1 MQLPRQ
7 VTGPLCRHPAHRL
20 AGPAWLKV
28 GRVGKGRKAGR
39 KGEPPRDR
47 RPTEQRRDCGG
58 GRPGAARLPGKTGRR
73 DFSVCTI
80 KEKGGKKKTR
90 LRAKRLL
97 ILHTHAR
104 APRSAQF
111 LARPNKRRTSQPGAG
126 RPSWGSTEEP
136 RAGRPRRAH
145 RPAPRRPGPHGRPS
159 QPHLPSGLSGGPVP
173 LRLLLRQ
180 PSAAPQPP
188 PPGPP
193 PPPPQLPPPGLG

>member
-80 KEKGGKKKTR
+80 KEKGEKKKNT
-90 LRAKRLL
+90 APSQTPSDF
-97 ILHTHAR
+97 THAR
-104 APRSAQF
+104 PSSSVGPVPRTPEQKANQP
-111 LARPNKRRTSQPGAG
+111 ARRRPPKLGV
-126 RPSWGSTEEP
+126 
-136 RAGRPRRAH
+136 H
-145 RPAPRRPGPHGRPS
+145 RGAPRR
-159 QPHLPSGLSGGPVP
+159 
-173 LRLLLRQ
+173 
-180 PSAAPQPP
+180 PP

-193 PPPPQLPPPGLG
+193 PGPPSPGPPPPGSSRPPIPASPP